1 MTSPSERS
9 ISSRA
14 RRLMTAKAK
23 QSVIPPEGPGTGQ
36 SGHPP
41 IAIPMPRGIT
51 RRRIKRTSPTTMSFL
66 DTTRNYHRPPRNP
79 GRLQS
84 AGVNRRTDTHGERC
98 WIPAIDH
105 LPLRT
110 LVGSIPRA
118 CFFPGGDTLRTVR
131 KPRWVIVPT
140 APRLHLRASC

>member
-51 RRRIKRTSPTTMSFL
+51 RRRIRRTSPTTMSFL
-66 DTTRNYHRPPRNP
+66 DTTRNYHRPPHNP
-79 GRLQS
+79 DRLQS
-84 AGVNRRTDTHGERC
+84 AGVIGPGDAPQTLIGSYSSRLL
-98 WIPAIDH
+98 
-105 LPLRT
+105 LP
-110 LVGSIPRA
+110 
-118 CFFPGGDTLRTVR
+118 
-131 KPRWVIVPT
+131 WVVI
-140 APRLHLRASC
+140 R

>member
-51 RRRIKRTSPTTMSFL
+51 RRRIRRTSPTTMSFL
-66 DTTRNYHRPPRNP
+66 DTTRNYHRPPLNP

-98 WIPAIDH
+98 WIHAIDH
-105 LPLRT
+105 LPHRT
-110 LVGSIPRA
+110 LGSIPRA
-118 CFFPGGDTLRTVR
+118 CFFAG
-131 KPRWVIVPT
+131 
-140 APRLHLRASC
+140 